1 MVSQT
6 KVAYSAADRRA
17 RLLEVIDE
25 LGFARVADL
34 SETFGVSDVTI
45 RSDLDLL
52 DQQHAIQR
60 VHGGAVVRNRD
71 LEREPSF
78 EQALEESAAE
88 KQLIGTL
95 AAGLVRPGQSI
106 LLDVGTTALAV
117 AQALVARTELSDVVI
132 ITNGLSIA
140 LALEPGIPRFTV
152 IVTGGTL
159 RPLQHSLVE
168 PLASS
173 MLRGLHADLAFIGC
187 NGVDAEHGVTNVN
200 LPEAQLKQLMLSSA
214 TAAVVIADGSK
225 LGQLHLGHVGAID
238 EFDALITGPAAGARD
253 AQTTA
258 LAESG
263 LRIITTAS
271 EAAAFA
277 G

>member
-1 MVSQT
+1 MLQ
-6 KVAYSAADRRA
+6 
-17 RLLEVIDE
+17 VIDQ

-34 SETFGVSDVTI
+34 SETFGVSDVTV
-45 RSDLDLL
+45 RADLDLL
-52 DQQHAIQR
+52 DQQQAIQR
-60 VHGGAVVRNRD
+60 VHGGAVVRHRA

-78 EQALEESAAE
+78 EQALEASAAE
-88 KQLIGTL
+88 KHAIGTL
-95 AAGLVRPGQSI
+95 AAGLVRSGQSI
-106 LLDVGTTALAV
+106 LLDVGSTALAV
-117 AQALVARTELSDVVI
+117 AKAFVARSDLSDVVI

-187 NGVDAEHGVTNVN
+187 NGVDAERGVTNVN
-200 LPEAQLKQLMLSSA
+200 LPEAHLKQLMLDSA
-214 TAAVVIADGSK
+214 NRAVLIADGSK
-225 LGQLHLGHVGAID
+225 LGQVHLGLVGGLD
-238 EFDALITGPAAGARD
+238 RFDALLTGEVSGAPDARGAAT
-253 AQTTA
+253 AQAA
-258 LAESG
+258 LAQAG
-263 LRIITTAS
+263 LRVITS
-271 EAAAFA
+271 EREAAAFA

>member
-214 TAAVVIADGSK
+214 TAAIIIADGSK